1 MKDLLNIS
9 SNLSR
14 LEISLVEHVASNKFN
29 DVEGWLKK
37 NKVVE
42 VKDMRL
48 LQNHLRRTFQLFR
61 KQWMEDDYEDYWQAK
76 TLTKTNFRRADAE
89 LSRIIKALI
98 KQGEDHD

>member
-1 MKDLLNIS
+1 MKDLLKIS
-9 SNLSR
+9 DNLLK
-14 LEISLVEHVASNKFN
+14 LEIGLVEHVASNKFN

-61 KQWMEDDYEDYWQAK
+61 KQWMEDGYEDYWEARE
-76 TLTKTNFRRADAE
+76 LTKKNFRKADTE
-89 LSRIIKALI
+89 LSKILRALRDSRR
-98 KQGEDHD
+98 QP

>member
-1 MKDLLNIS
+1 MKDLLKIS
-9 SNLSR
+9 DNLLK
-14 LEISLVEHVASNKFN
+14 LEIGLVEHVASNKFN

-61 KQWMEDDYEDYWQAK
+61 KQWMEDGYEDYWEARE
-76 TLTKTNFRRADAE
+76 LTKKNFRKADTE
-89 LSRIIKALI
+89 LSKILRALRDLRR
-98 KQGEDHD
+98 QP

>member
-9 SNLSR
+9 DNLTK

-29 DVEGWLKK
+29 DVQGWLNK

-61 KQWMEDDYEDYWQAK
+61 KQWMEDGYEDYWEARI
-76 TLTKTNFRRADAE
+76 LTRTNFRRADAE
-89 LSRIIKALI
+89 LSRIIRALI
-98 KQGEDHD
+98 NLRRRP

>member
-1 MKDLLNIS
+1 MKDLLKIS
-9 SNLSR
+9 DNLLK
-14 LEISLVEHVASNKFN
+14 LEIGLVEHVASNKFN

-61 KQWMEDDYEDYWQAK
+61 KQWMEDGYEDYWEAR
-76 TLTKTNFRRADAE
+76 TLTRTNFRRVDTE
-89 LSRIIKALI
+89 LSRIIKDLM
-98 KQGEDHD
+98 DLRRRP

>member
-9 SNLSR
+9 DNLTK

-29 DVEGWLKK
+29 DVEGWLNK

-61 KQWMEDDYEDYWQAK
+61 KQWMEDGYEDYWEAR

-98 KQGEDHD
+98 NLRRKP

>member
-9 SNLSR
+9 DNLTK

-42 VKDMRL
+42 AKDMRL
-48 LQNHLRRTFQLFR
+48 LQNHLRRAFQLFR
-61 KQWMEDDYEDYWQAK
+61 KKWMEDGYEDNWQARS
-76 TLTKTNFRRADAE
+76 LTKTNFRGADEE
-89 LSRIIKALI
+89 LSRIIKAL
-98 KQGEDHD
+98 KN

>member
-1 MKDLLNIS
+1 MKDLLKIS
-9 SNLSR
+9 DNLLK
-14 LEISLVEHVASNKFN
+14 LEIGLVEHVASNKVN

-61 KQWMEDDYEDYWQAK
+61 KQWMEDGYEDYWEARE
-76 TLTKTNFRRADAE
+76 LTKKNFRKADTE
-89 LSRIIKALI
+89 LSKILRALRDSRR
-98 KQGEDHD
+98 QP

>member
-1 MKDLLNIS
+1 MKDLLKIS
-9 SNLSR
+9 DNLLK
-14 LEISLVEHVASNKFN
+14 LEIGLVEHVASNKFN

-61 KQWMEDDYEDYWQAK
+61 KQWMEDGYEDYWEARE
-76 TLTKTNFRRADAE
+76 LTKKNFRKADTE
-89 LSRIIKALI
+89 LSKILIALRDSRR
-98 KQGEDHD
+98 QP